1 MLIGNIGF
9 GSWQHSTLFYPKIRE
24 KHEKSR
30 QLAKKSREIAYVVAK
45 AGLRSLGCCT
55 TKSSL
60 LDYEVE
66 AAALRSPASFTWH
79 ITAPQFEPSRHFAR
93 HSLSLN
99 LDSPPGSPSLR
110 GGRYRHFLPC
120 IDHLRAKNAA
130 TTTKDLFPKSNY
142 YSESADSSAISHQPS
157 PALPG
162 KS

>member
-9 GSWQHSTLFYPKIRE
+9 GSWQHSTLFDPKIRGN
-24 KHEKSR
+24 HEKSR
-30 QLAKKSREIAYVVAK
+30 QLAKKSGEIAYVVAK

-99 LDSPPGSPSLR
+99 LDSPLGSPSLR
-110 GGRYRHFLPC
+110 GGYAYLTFAAGIWYNLQRKPAKPSCAGSGIIPQHRLLHGFFL
-120 IDHLRAKNAA
+120 L
-130 TTTKDLFPKSNY
+130 
-142 YSESADSSAISHQPS
+142 
-157 PALPG
+157 
-162 KS
+162 